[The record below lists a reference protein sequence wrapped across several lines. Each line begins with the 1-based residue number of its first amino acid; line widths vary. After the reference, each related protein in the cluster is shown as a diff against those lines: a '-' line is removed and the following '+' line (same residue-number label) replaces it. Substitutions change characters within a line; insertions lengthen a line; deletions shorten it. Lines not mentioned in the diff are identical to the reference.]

1 MHQTDTNLIFKD
13 KGNLFLS
20 GEFKLINVK
29 GMMEIWKQHLVNSKV
44 IIVSS
49 KNYQWMLKVVK
60 EWWESTHI
68 MRIFTQS
75 QSLSP

>member
-29 GMMEIWKQHLVNSKV
+29 GMMEI
-44 IIVSS
+44 
-49 KNYQWMLKVVK
+49 
-60 EWWESTHI
+60 
-68 MRIFTQS
+68 
-75 QSLSP
+75 